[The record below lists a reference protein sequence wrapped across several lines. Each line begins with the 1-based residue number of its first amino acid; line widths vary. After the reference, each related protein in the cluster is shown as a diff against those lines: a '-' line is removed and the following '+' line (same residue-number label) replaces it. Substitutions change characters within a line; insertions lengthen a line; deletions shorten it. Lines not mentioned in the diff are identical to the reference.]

1 MVMPIGVALQDMCL
15 LKTLLLVFTFP
26 FKKVSHAF
34 SFLMNKI
41 RLTMSTSL
49 KLELLE
55 STARWG
61 FPFIFEWLYDDL
73 DEKNPKIYCRLSEK
87 TLLHLA
93 AENGHYNICKKII
106 ESVQNKNPPDELY
119 WTPLHLAAFY
129 GHLKVCEYI
138 LENID
143 EKNPKGYYTLEVD
156 VTPLDLAAQNG
167 HLAVYQ
173 CISKSVGAVNPA
185 DSTTGATPLHFAASA
200 GHFTVCKYILQNTM
214 NKDPIDAMDG
224 LTPFDVA
231 DYEDHSKICELIA
244 KERGD
249 KDYQHRSD
257 KVHFLNRQ
265 IQNHL
270 KNFSNLIKSS
280 PLATCNAVGVTYPL
294 LQFQIFEILDSLF
307 GYPITKSL
315 NALGY
320 KMTSG
325 SVATFTVINPVNVMG
340 YEEWN
345 QFRKSILCE
354 DSRKVEVTCI
364 NEPWFFTKST
374 NRIESTL
381 AKSIQA
387 AYSYA
392 KIFVKKIDPSNSFL
406 TEEINL
412 NLTVVYLNSG
422 MSNPGQGSS
431 AGCVIASCFISF
443 ALQKPIKKY
452 LVMTGTI
459 SPEGKI
465 GSIGGVFGKV
475 CGSIKAGMKKI
486 ILPKENQADFE
497 TLPAKIKD
505 SITVHYA
512 ETFHDIYK
520 IAFESKSFSEC
531 CITISRKNEVEEPQL
546 SRIECRRNPM
556 LMTDDIL
563 DAIQNKKYSVR
574 KVEPPNKGPLKIL
587 TVDNQ
592 PFSNQMLAR
601 LINRVRMGYSD
612 SEENEDENDMFHN
625 FKPRL

>member
-1 MVMPIGVALQDMCL
+1 
-15 LKTLLLVFTFP
+15 
-26 FKKVSHAF
+26 
-34 SFLMNKI
+34 MNKI

-49 KLELLE
+49 KLELLD
-55 STARWG
+55 TTVRWG
-61 FPFIFEWLYDDL
+61 FPFIFEWLYDGL
-73 DEKNPKIYCRLSEK
+73 EEKNPKIHCRYKER

-93 AENGHYNICKKII
+93 AGYGHYNICKKII
-106 ESVQNKNPPDELY
+106 ENIQDKNPSDENG
-119 WTPLHLAAFY
+119 WTPLHSAALF

-143 EKNPKGYYTLEVD
+143 EKNPKNRYNLEVNL
-156 VTPLDLAAQNG
+156 TPLDLAAGKG

-173 CISKSVGAVNPA
+173 CISKSVGDVNPA
-185 DSTTGATPLHFAASA
+185 DSTSGVTPLHYAASF
-200 GHFTVCKYILQNTM
+200 GHFTVCKYILENTM
-214 NKDPIDAMDG
+214 NKDPIDLIDG
-224 LTPFDVA
+224 STPFDLA
-231 DYEDHSKICELIA
+231 DCNGHSKICELIA
-244 KERGD
+244 EERGD
-249 KDYQHRSD
+249 KDYQHRSE
-257 KVHFLNRQ
+257 KVHFINRQ

-270 KNFSNLIKSS
+270 KNFSNLIKSL
-280 PLATCNAVGVTYPL
+280 PLGTCNAVGVTYPL
-294 LQFQIFEILDSLF
+294 LQFQIFEILDSLL

-325 SVATFTVINPVNVMG
+325 SVATFTVINPVNVTG

-345 QFRKSILCE
+345 RFRKSILCE

-374 NRIESTL
+374 NRIESKF
-381 AKSIQA
+381 AKGIQA

-406 TEEINL
+406 TEKINL
-412 NLTVVYLNSG
+412 NFTVVFLNCG

-443 ALQKPIKKY
+443 ALQKPIKKD

-475 CGSIKAGMKKI
+475 TGSIKAGMKKI
-486 ILPKENQADFE
+486 ILPTKNRADFE
-497 TLPAKIKD
+497 KLPAKIKA

-531 CITISRKNEVEEPQL
+531 CITVSKNNEVEEPQL
-546 SRIECRRNPM
+546 SRIECRQKPM
-556 LMTDDIL
+556 LMNDDIL
-563 DAIQNKKYSVR
+563 DVIKNKKYSLR
-574 KVEPPNKGPLKIL
+574 KVEPPDQGPLKIL

-592 PFSNQMLAR
+592 TFSNGME
-601 LINRVRMGYSD
+601 YSD
-612 SEENEDENDMFHN
+612 ADESEGENDMFHN
-625 FKPRL
+625 FQVNLDPWESRGSIAPCGS

>member
-1 MVMPIGVALQDMCL
+1 MVMPIDVALQDMFL
-15 LKTLLLVFTFP
+15 IKTLLLAFTFP
-26 FKKVSHAF
+26 FKKVSQAF

-73 DEKNPKIYCRLSEK
+73 DEKNPNLFGRYSDR

-93 AENGHYNICKKII
+93 AENGRYNICKKII
-106 ESVQNKNPPDELY
+106 ENVQHKNPPDGLD
-119 WTPLHLAAFY
+119 WTPLHLAARF

-143 EKNPKGYYTLEVD
+143 EKNPKGMYTLDVD
-156 VTPLDLAAQNG
+156 VSPLDLAAQNG
-167 HLAVYQ
+167 HLAVYK

-185 DSTTGATPLHFAASA
+185 DSTSGATPLHFAASA

-231 DYEDHSKICELIA
+231 DCEGHSKICELIA

-249 KDYQHRSD
+249 KDYQHRSY
-257 KVHFLNRQ
+257 KVHFLNGQ

-270 KNFSNLIKSS
+270 NNFSNLIKSS
-280 PLATCNAVGVTYPL
+280 PFGTCTAVAVTYPL
-294 LQFQIFEILDSLF
+294 LQFQMFEILDSLF
-307 GYPITKSL
+307 GYPITKAL

-325 SVATFTVINPVNVMG
+325 DVATFTVINPVNVKG
-340 YEEWN
+340 YKEWN
-345 QFRKSILCE
+345 RFRKSILCE

-364 NEPWFFTKST
+364 NKPWFFTRST

-406 TEEINL
+406 TDEINL
-412 NLTVVYLNSG
+412 NVTVVFLNSG
-422 MSNPGQGSS
+422 MSNPGQGAS

-443 ALQKPIKKY
+443 ALQKPVKKD

-475 CGSIKAGMKKI
+475 VGSIKAGMKQI

-497 TLPAKIKD
+497 ILPTKIKA

-520 IAFESKSFSEC
+520 IAFKSNFFSEC
-531 CITISRKNEVEEPQL
+531 CITISSMNEVEEPQL
-546 SRIECRRNPM
+546 SRIEFCRNFLQLSTRKPM
-556 LMTDDIL
+556 SMNDDVL
-563 DAIQNKKYSVR
+563 DVIQNKKFER
-574 KVEPPNKGPLKIL
+574 PDQGPLKIL

-592 PFSNQMLAR
+592 TFSNGKLAP
-601 LINRVRMGYSD
+601 LID
-612 SEENEDENDMFHN
+612 SAHGI
-625 FKPRL
+625 